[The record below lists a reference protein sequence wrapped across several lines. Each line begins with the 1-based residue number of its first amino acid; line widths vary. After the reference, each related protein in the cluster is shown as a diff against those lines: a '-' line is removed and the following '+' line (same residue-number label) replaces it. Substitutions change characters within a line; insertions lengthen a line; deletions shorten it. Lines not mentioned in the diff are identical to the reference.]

1 MHDISGIE
9 PVEVNSISFRVLQ
22 KWRCTFLRSF
32 WRNRNFIHH
41 SHDMNSMKISFC
53 NKCLSNRLLDPV
65 ESIHRFRAQSRSSC
79 CQITCETRCEFAH
92 QLFLLFP
99 CIARDRHSIFWFTW
113 HLVHSSLLFPH
124 TKLSSEKTWIPASWM
139 FDNPSS
145 KRPIVS
151 ETLCILMI
159 WEEMSICK
167 KSPSASW
174 LTRIPARRSPL
185 PWVQVN
191 SQFLKCFK
199 IKKNQNAKFLGLI
212 RHVRLRLG
220 LC

>member
-1 MHDISGIE
+1 MFVKSSSRPCRIHS
-9 PVEVNSISFRVLQ
+9 SISRA
-22 KWRCTFLRSF
+22 
-32 WRNRNFIHH
+32 
-41 SHDMNSMKISFC
+41 ISFV
-53 NKCLSNRLLDPV
+53 LLPNNMRNTMWICP
-65 ESIHRFRAQSRSSC
+65 SIILAVSMYCSR
-79 CQITCETRCEFAH
+79 QTFY
-92 QLFLLFP
+92 LLVYLASGSF
-99 CIARDRHSIFWFTW
+99 IAPISTHKTE
-113 HLVHSSLLFPH
+113 
-124 TKLSSEKTWIPASWM
+124 SEKTWIPASWM